1 MPPKYNRGG
10 GGNNN
15 NNNSGGGGGGGM
27 HGNYTQP
34 LNRRQEHVPQNNIY
48 AQQVPQ
54 GVPLAA
60 APQQQ
65 IPQQGSS
72 PCGDS
77 FGMLGLVSDIK
88 TDTVEAQN
96 KQFLVRGFDLGQ
108 LGLNLVD
115 TSHLFPTFASPWH
128 DTPSL
133 LVPEF
138 KVPTC
143 YKVEVGRITYNTF
156 QKFSIATCF
165 YVFYSMPKDLLQVA
179 AAKELVTRG
188 YFFHIVQK
196 QWVKLEDGAWKT
208 FNPEKWEHEP
218 LVGIPREEDLMR
230 TVPTASAPAAGQPA
244 SATA

>member
-1 MPPKYNRGG
+1 MPPKYGG
-10 GGNNN
+10 R
-15 NNNSGGGGGGGM
+15 GGGGGGGM
-27 HGNYTQP
+27 HNSSYTQP
-34 LNRRQEHVPQNNIY
+34 ANRRMEHGAQNNNY
-48 AQQVPQ
+48 TSQ
-54 GVPLAA
+54 GPSMA
-60 APQQQ
+60 APQQQQQQQQQ

-77 FGMLGLVSDIK
+77 FGMLGLVGDIK
-88 TDTVEAQN
+88 GDTVEAQN
-96 KQFLVRGFDLGQ
+96 KTFLVRGFDLGQ

-128 DTPSL
+128 DTPTL

-138 KVPTC
+138 RVPAC

-188 YFFHIVQK
+188 YFFHIVSK
-196 QWVKLEDGAWKT
+196 QWVKLEEGVWKT

-218 LVGIPREEDLMR
+218 FNGVPREEDLMR
-230 TVPTASAPAAGQPA
+230 TVPTASAVSSHPQTA
-244 SATA
+244 SA